1 MKHNLKVLRVSKGLK
16 QKECANLIGITPQYL
31 GLIEKGVVEPR
42 RDVMIK
48 ISKVLNISVQEIFF
62 NEKKGESL

>member
-16 QKECANLIGITPQYL
+16 QKECASLIGITPQYL